1 MENNMKQQRTVP
13 ITIARNDCIN
23 RVCDAL
29 NESGLPAFAKVDLME
44 RILAELRPMMDA
56 EYRKDLEDYRAAEAA
71 ARGAENADADKYIPV
86 SDDEEE

>member
-1 MENNMKQQRTVP
+1 MGEIREKRIVP

-44 RILAELRPMMDA
+44 RILAELRPMMDV
-56 EYRKDLEDYRAAEAA
+56 EYQKDLEAYRSAETAARAAEHPEEGECLPAP
-71 ARGAENADADKYIPV
+71 EN
-86 SDDEEE
+86 EEE

>member
-1 MENNMKQQRTVP
+1 MKSSMKQQKTIP
-13 ITIARNDCIN
+13 ITIARNDCIQ

-56 EYRKDLEDYRAAEAA
+56 EYRKDLEDYKAAETD
-71 ARGAENADADKYIPV
+71 ARAEERADADECIPV
-86 SDDEEE
+86 PNEKEE

>member
-1 MENNMKQQRTVP
+1 MKQKKTIS

-44 RILAELRPMMDA
+44 RILAELRPMIEA
-56 EYRKDLEDYRAAEAA
+56 EYRRDLDAYNKSLAKEAEQ
-71 ARGAENADADKYIPV
+71 
-86 SDDEEE
+86 SEEESENSDE

>member
-1 MENNMKQQRTVP
+1 MKQKKTIP

-44 RILAELRPMMDA
+44 RILAELRPMMDV
-56 EYRKDLEDYRAAEAA
+56 EYQKDMEAYRRAEAA
-71 ARGAENADADKYIPV
+71 ARAEERAAADECIPV
-86 SDDEEE
+86 SNEEEE

>member
-1 MENNMKQQRTVP
+1 MKQKKTIP

-44 RILAELRPMMDA
+44 RILTELRPMMDV
-56 EYRKDLEDYRAAEAA
+56 EYQKDLEAYRSAEASARAEERAAE
-71 ARGAENADADKYIPV
+71 DKCLPA
-86 SDDEEE
+86 SNDEEE

>member
-1 MENNMKQQRTVP
+1 MVEIREKRIVP

-44 RILAELRPMMDA
+44 RILAELRPMMDV
-56 EYRKDLEDYRAAEAA
+56 EYQKDLEAYRRAEAA
-71 ARGAENADADKYIPV
+71 DRAEERAAADECIPV
-86 SDDEEE
+86 SKEEEE